1 MSKFSNLSP
10 YNGRHFLSLDCC
22 INMPQYTYAWQYR
35 EMDVRLS
42 RAVFCSFIISLR
54 LGALHRCISN
64 PHTKPAGCIFSASG
78 FYFFLVPKSILAWD
92 TDYSV
97 FFCSFTQYFQSNS
110 EIKNLNYFMT
120 GNLGVHKFYKTLG
133 MSSKL

>member
-1 MSKFSNLSP
+1 MHGSIEKWTLDLVGPYFVLLLSHCDWEHSIVALVTHIP
-10 YNGRHFLSLDCC
+10 N
-22 INMPQYTYAWQYR
+22 QQ
-35 EMDVRLS
+35 
-42 RAVFCSFIISLR
+42 AVFSALLASIFFWCQSLYWPGTLIIL
-54 LGALHRCISN
+54 
-64 PHTKPAGCIFSASG
+64 F
-78 FYFFLVPKSILAWD
+78 
-92 TDYSV
+92 